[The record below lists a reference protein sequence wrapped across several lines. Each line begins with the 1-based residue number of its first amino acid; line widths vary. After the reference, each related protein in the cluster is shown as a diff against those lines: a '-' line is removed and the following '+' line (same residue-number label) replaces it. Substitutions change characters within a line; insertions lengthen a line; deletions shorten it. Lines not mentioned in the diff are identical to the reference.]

1 MSLQIEADVDTLREM
16 FPSTPQSLIRKIQRE
31 NNGDLNTTV
40 TALLAQADDACSL
53 SEGPPS
59 YEEGPSS
66 SVDCVDGA
74 HMSCVT
80 SISRDG
86 PMHVILKAHAEKEI
100 DFDHDVTLIT
110 SRDRVWQT
118 AKQFYKAALS
128 NTSRLTRNLVVEFTG
143 EEGVDAGALRSE
155 FFETVISNIS
165 QQLFEGGDRKIP
177 KNEWGLLKEFEM
189 AGLIV
194 AHSVLHGGPGVPF
207 ISPVLYSFIVTDD
220 RENLLGELPTIDDIP
235 QNSATADLLQLITK
249 VSQLYRHGSRISQK
263 RAVGVQIASPYK
275 L

>member
-1 MSLQIEADVDTLREM
+1 M

-31 NNGDLNTTV
+31 NNGDLNV
-40 TALLAQADDACSL
+40 IVNVLLAQADDACSS
-53 SEGPPS
+53 SEKSPS
-59 YEEGPSS
+59 EHLVPLYEEGSSS
-66 SVDCVDGA
+66 SVCCSNGA
-74 HMSCVT
+74 HIPSVPSYLSDVT
-80 SISRDG
+80 SIPRDS
-86 PMHVILKAHAEKEI
+86 PMHVILKAHAEREI
-100 DFDHDVTLIT
+100 NFNHDITLFT
-110 SRDRVWQT
+110 SREHVWLT

-128 NTSRLTRNLVVEFTG
+128 NTSRLTRNLVIEFSG
-143 EEGVDAGALRSE
+143 EEGVDVGALRSE

-165 QQLFEGGDRKIP
+165 QQLFEGSDRKIP

-207 ISPVLYSFIVTDD
+207 ISPVLYSFIVTGD

-249 VSQLYRHGSRISQK
+249 VQLFT
-263 RAVGVQIASPYK
+263 
-275 L
+275 